1 MTNIYSFEGMTPVV
15 APTTFV
21 HPTAVLIGDV
31 IIGPGCYIGP
41 GASLRGDFGRIVI
54 GAGCNAQDNVII
66 HVFPGGD
73 CVVEDWGHIGH
84 GAVLHGCVVRRN
96 ALIGINAVVL
106 DKAQIGE
113 SAIVAANAVVRA
125 GETVPERTLVGGT
138 PARFIRQLSEGDVE
152 AKKRATAAYHL
163 LAEAC
168 LTDLVKAAPLTAVEP
183 DRGRTKIGLRVSP
196 ELRR

>member
-1 MTNIYSFEGMTPVV
+1 MANVYSFEGITPVI
-15 APTTFV
+15 APTSFV

-31 IIGPGCYIGP
+31 IVGPSCYIGP

-73 CVVEDWGHIGH
+73 CVIEDWGHIGH

-106 DKAQIGE
+106 DRAEIGE
-113 SAIVAANAVVRA
+113 SAVVAANAVVRA
-125 GETVPERTLVGGT
+125 GETVAERTLVGGT
-138 PARFIRQLSEGDVE
+138 PARFIRQLSEEDVE
-152 AKKRATAAYHL
+152 KKRKATAAYHL
-163 LAEAC
+163 LAETC
-168 LTDLVKAAPLTAVEP
+168 LTDLVKAAPLATVEP
-183 DRGRTKIGLRVSP
+183 DRARTKIGSRVSP
-196 ELRR
+196 DLRR